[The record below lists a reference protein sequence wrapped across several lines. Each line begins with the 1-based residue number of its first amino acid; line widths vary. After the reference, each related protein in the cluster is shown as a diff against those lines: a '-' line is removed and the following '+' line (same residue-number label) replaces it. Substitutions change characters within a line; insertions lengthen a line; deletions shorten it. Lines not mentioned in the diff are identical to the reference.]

1 MNNHPTLDD
10 YQWPTCTLCPRQL
23 RPDEAGRIACRG
35 CQDRTDGTLRKLPG
49 PDGLYA
55 KLATRLAPGRG
66 SGGPVVSVT
75 RSAPLPLLLEPLSL
89 MARGGAVTFLQT
101 WQIDWHDRLGWNHPR
116 WQGDL
121 QQQCDNAVRALRTNL
136 AWAASSHPAFDD
148 FARETAMLVRQCER
162 QVTGE
167 RPERPVSVV
176 CPCGTV
182 LRITVST
189 PGVRCRG
196 CDTQYARSEV
206 LDLPLAQRAA
216 A

>member
-1 MNNHPTLDD
+1 MTHPTDT

-23 RPDEAGRIACRG
+23 HPDELGRTACRP
-35 CQDRTDGTLRKLPG
+35 CQNRTDETLRKLPG

-55 KLATRLAPGRG
+55 KLATRLTPGRG
-66 SGGPVVSVT
+66 SSGPIVSVT
-75 RSAPLPLLLEPLSL
+75 RAAPLPLRLEPLSL
-89 MARGGAVTFLQT
+89 MARGGIVTILQT
-101 WQIDWHDRLGWNHPR
+101 WLVDWHEHLGWRHPR

-121 QQQCDNAVRALRTNL
+121 QQQCDSVVRALRTNL
-136 AWAASSHPAFDD
+136 EWAATSHPAFDD
-148 FARETAMLVRQCER
+148 FAREIAALVRQCEQ

-196 CDTQYARSEV
+196 CDTQYARQEV
-206 LDLPLAQRAA
+206 LDLPLAQRMAA
-216 A
+216 

>member
-1 MNNHPTLDD
+1 MTHPTDT

-23 RPDEAGRIACRG
+23 RPDELGRIVCRG

-75 RSAPLPLLLEPLSL
+75 RSAPLPVRLEPLSL
-89 MARGGAVTFLQT
+89 MARGGVVTVLQT
-101 WQIDWHDRLGWNHPR
+101 WLVDWHERLGWTHPR
-116 WQGDL
+116 HEGSL
-121 QQQCDNAVRALRTNL
+121 QQQLDNTVHGLRTNL
-136 AWAASSHPAFDD
+136 EWAASSHPAFDD
-148 FARETAMLVRQCER
+148 FARETATLVHHCE
-162 QVTGE
+162 QIITGE

-196 CDTQYARSEV
+196 CDTQYARQEV
-206 LDLPLAQRAA
+206 LDLPLAQRMAA
-216 A
+216 